1 MSNLRIGD
9 PADLIAYLREVLDD
23 EGAVLRELGAH
34 RIVQSR
40 GRVFSL
46 HDTPARVSGPFE
58 TEAALIREDGLKKK
72 KELGEPEYPEIYCW
86 YGIRFELEGDEVR
99 PVEV

>member
-9 PADLIAYLREVLDD
+9 PADLVAYLREVLDD
-23 EGAVLRELGAH
+23 EGAVLREFGAH
-34 RIVQSR
+34 RIVQAR

-58 TEAALIREDGLKKK
+58 TEAALIRADGLKKK
-72 KELGEPEYPEIYCW
+72 KGPDEPEYPEVYSW
-86 YGIRFELEGDEVR
+86 YGVHFELDGDEVR
-99 PVEV
+99 PIDV